1 MSVEHIDVLV
11 IGAGQAGIAASEHLG
26 KAGISH
32 LVLERARIAERW
44 RSERWDSLVA
54 NGPAWHDRFPGMTFA
69 GFDDDAFV
77 PKEQV
82 ADYFVDYATKLDAP
96 VREGV
101 AVTEVRRREKGAGF
115 IAQTSAGQIEARY
128 VICATGAFQHP
139 LIPPIVPER
148 NGLTQ
153 MHSTGYR
160 NPQDLPDGNV
170 LVVGAGSSGVQI
182 ATEIM
187 QSGRKTF
194 LSVGS
199 HDRPPRRYR
208 GRDFCWWLGVLN
220 LWDAEASEQ
229 STHTTIAVT
238 GADGGYTIDFRDIA
252 NQGMT
257 LLGLTESFTDGILTF
272 SDNLADN
279 IRQGDANYLATLDLA
294 DAYVERNGLDLPE
307 DPQARVLGADP
318 ACMTDP
324 VRELDLQAAGIKTLI
339 WATGFG
345 VDYSWLKVDA
355 ALTDDGRPSHKRG
368 VSSEPGVYFLGL
380 PWQSRRGSSFI
391 WGVWHDAGF
400 VVDHIRKQEGYLA
413 YQGSAKRLDTAA
425 TGQ

>member
-1 MSVEHIDVLV
+1 MSVEHTDVLV
-11 IGAGQAGIAASEHLG
+11 VGAGQAGIAASEHLS
-26 KAGISH
+26 KAGIHH

-54 NGPAWHDRFPGMTFA
+54 NGPAWHDRFPGLEFSGIEA
-69 GFDDDAFV
+69 DAFV

-82 ADYFVDYATKLDAP
+82 ADYFVEYANKLNAP

-101 AVTEVRRREKGAGF
+101 TVTNLRRQAKGAGF

-128 VICATGAFQHP
+128 VICATGAFQRP
-139 LIPPIVPER
+139 VIPPMVPEI

-160 NPQDLPDGNV
+160 NPQDLPDGKV

-182 ATEIM
+182 ATEIL
-187 QSGRKTF
+187 QSGRQTF

-199 HDRPPRRYR
+199 HERPPRRYR
-208 GRDFCWWLGVLN
+208 ERDFCWWLGVLN

-229 STHTTIAVT
+229 STHTTIAVS
-238 GADGGYTIDFRDIA
+238 GADGGYTIDFRKLAD
-252 NQGMT
+252 QGMT
-257 LLGLTESFTDGILTF
+257 LLGLTERFDDGLLYF
-272 SDNLADN
+272 ANNLAEN
-279 IRQGDANYLATLDLA
+279 ICQGDQNYLATLDMA
-294 DAYVERNGLDLPE
+294 DAYVQRNGLDLPE
-307 DPQARVLGADP
+307 DPEARVLGPDP
-318 ACMTDP
+318 ACVTDP
-324 VRELDLQAAGIKTLI
+324 VRKLDLQAAGITTLI

-345 VDYSWLKVDA
+345 VDYGWLDVDA
-355 ALTDDGRPSHKRG
+355 LNNDGRPNHKRG

-400 VVDHIRKQEGYLA
+400 VVDHIKKQEGYLA
-413 YQGSAKRLDTAA
+413 YQGNAERLAPHAK
-425 TGQ
+425 GQ

>member
-1 MSVEHIDVLV
+1 MSLEYTDVLV
-11 IGAGQAGIAASEHLG
+11 IGGGQAGIAASEHLR
-26 KAGISH
+26 KAGIDH
-32 LVLERARIAERW
+32 IVLERARIAERW

-54 NGPAWHDRFPGMTFA
+54 NGPAWHDRFPGMQFSGFA
-69 GFDDDAFV
+69 ADAFV

-82 ADYFVDYATKLDAP
+82 ADYLVQYAASINAP
-96 VREGV
+96 IREGV
-101 AVTEVRRREKGAGF
+101 TVTKVSRKPNSSGF
-115 IAQTSAGQIEARY
+115 VAQTSAGRIQTRY

-139 LIPPIVPER
+139 VVPLIVPDIDT
-148 NGLTQ
+148 LTQ
-153 MHSTGYR
+153 MHSSAYR
-160 NPQDLPDGNV
+160 NPQDLHEGNV

-229 STHTTIAVT
+229 SSHTTIAVT
-238 GADGGYTIDFRDIA
+238 GAHGGYTIDFRDMA

-257 LLGLTESFTDGILTF
+257 LLGLAERFENGMLYF
-272 SDNLADN
+272 ADNLAQN
-279 IRQGDANYLATLDLA
+279 IRQGDKNYLATLDMA
-294 DAYVERNGLDLPE
+294 DAYVERNGMDLAEEPE
-307 DPQARVLGADP
+307 ARLLGPEP

-324 VRELDLQAAGIKTLI
+324 IRQLDLQAESIKTII

-345 VDYSWLKVDA
+345 VDYSWLNVN
-355 ALTDDGRPSHKRG
+355 ALTDDGRPKHKRG

-391 WGVWHDAGF
+391 WGVWHDASF
-400 VVDHIRKQEGYLA
+400 IVDHINKQEGYLS
-413 YQGSAKRLDTAA
+413 YQGCAENLYTRANGD
-425 TGQ
+425 